1 MRDVPTTK
9 ITRLLGV
16 VTTIIAGIG
25 LFEPGLVHADEDST
39 TRRYALIVAN
49 NDSVDTDVDPLEY
62 ADDDGARYFELFDSF
77 ADETRLLTTLD
88 SDSQRIFPGIARQTV
103 PPSRPELDRAVRELA
118 SDIERARQN
127 GHDTELYLVFTGH
140 GDVDETGEGYLSL
153 SNSKLYRR
161 DIYRKIVEPLD
172 AGFTHL
178 VVDACHAYFMV
189 HPRGGGDEQKKNRD
203 EWRDD
208 RSGETLNEQLAAHI
222 AEGDSGDGSSRPTV
236 GVIASTTGS
245 AKVHEWSRYR
255 AGVFSHQLRSGL
267 VGAAD
272 ADGDGAVTYRELEAY
287 LVAANAAVTNPRA
300 QLDVYAHPPEQER
313 SRPLTTLDRFDGATI
328 LEIPAGRGG
337 RYYLE
342 DSRGVRY
349 ADFHVDTAASTRIAL
364 LREPLDGGSYYLV
377 RGDEQAEIPLD
388 RLAVQSP
395 ELAFRSHPRQS
406 RGSIDEAFRSNLFET
421 PFGPSFVAGFEA
433 GRTASP
439 TGGAPGNA
447 GQTEPNRWRLEAA
460 LDYGAGPTLPLRR
473 NSGNETPPE
482 HHLRARATFR
492 HTSGWGLG
500 PFVDYGAS
508 FFAGTRR
515 HHRLS
520 GGLEGSYRFELVPG
534 VDLVPAIEAGHTGYL
549 VRDER
554 LKSDPVGLHTGLS
567 VAVDWRVSRNVSLFA
582 RPSLDAD
589 LYTIDHDDRPN
600 RERWFLTPI
609 GRFGVSFHGP

>member
-1 MRDVPTTK
+1 MRDIPTTNFAK
-9 ITRLLGV
+9 LLGV
-16 VTTIIAGIG
+16 IAAAIAGVG
-25 LFEPGLVHADEDST
+25 LFAPGIVHAEEDST

-49 NDSVDTDVDPLEY
+49 NDSVDTDVEPLEY
-62 ADDDGARYFELFDSF
+62 ADDDGARYFELFASF

-88 SDSQRIFPGIARQTV
+88 SESQRIFPEIARQTV
-103 PPSRPELDRAVRELA
+103 PPTRPELDRAVRELA
-118 SDIERARQN
+118 SDITQARQN

-153 SNSKLYRR
+153 GNSKLYRR
-161 DIYRKIVEPLD
+161 DIYRKIIEPLD

-189 HPRGGGDEQKKNRD
+189 HPRGGDSEQREGDQ
-203 EWRDD
+203 WRDD
-208 RSGETLNEQLAAHI
+208 RSGETLNEQLAAYMTK
-222 AEGDSGDGSSRPTV
+222 GGSRDGTARPTV

-245 AKVHEWSRYR
+245 AEVHEWSRYR

-272 ADGDGAVTYRELEAY
+272 ADGDGAITYRELEAY

-300 QLDVYAHPPEQER
+300 RLDVYAHPPEQNR
-313 SRPLTTLDRFDGATI
+313 ARPLTTLDGFEESTI

-349 ADFHVDTAASTRIAL
+349 ADFHVDAATATRIAL

-377 RGDEQAEIPLD
+377 HGDQQAEIPLD
-388 RLAVQSP
+388 GLAVQSP
-395 ELAFRSHPRQS
+395 ELAFRSQPRQS

-433 GRTASP
+433 GRSASP
-439 TGGAPGNA
+439 AGGAA
-447 GQTEPNRWRLEAA
+447 GHTRRADPNHWRLEASF
-460 LDYGAGPTLPLRR
+460 DYGAGPTLPLRR
-473 NSGNETPPE
+473 TSGADRPPE
-482 HHLRARATFR
+482 HHLGAQAIFR

-500 PFVDYGAS
+500 PFADYGGS
-508 FFAGTRR
+508 FFAGERR

-520 GGLEGSYRFELVPG
+520 GGLEGSYRFEIVPG

-549 VRDER
+549 VRDDR
-554 LKSDPVGLHTGLS
+554 LRSDPVGLHTGLS
-567 VAVDWRVSRNVSLFA
+567 VAVDWRVSRNVSVFA

-609 GRFGVSFHGP
+609 GRLGVSFHGP